1 MSRSSNPIMHFASA
15 IYNSQVDG
23 VSTGVIELSQ
33 TTIIPDNALIVQMVI
48 ETLVAPTSLGSATIM
63 IQAGGVNLTSTLV
76 LTNFVT
82 TTPLT
87 TISLRKKKA
96 LSSNPIRI
104 NVGTADLIAGKLNII
119 LGYFMSGE

>member
-1 MSRSSNPIMHFASA
+1 
-15 IYNSQVDG
+15 
-23 VSTGVIELSQ
+23 
-33 TTIIPDNALIVQMVI
+33 MVI

-104 NVGTADLIAGKLNII
+104 NVGTADLIAGKLNIT